1 MVSKN
6 SILPTYRFFVL
17 IFLLYPWFGSIRFIQ
32 PKVTLLFSSPW
43 LSLCSLMSSWLSQL
57 LFQLRFH
64 LLALR
69 FAVHIITAIPIVHNF
84 FCLLRLSLSL
94 RLALLAWL
102 PWCLL
107 RCFCGFRAAYA
118 LPFLPPCLPAPAP
131 APACAAMAFGCIWL
145 GCVCLHILRATFLLA
160 CSTCL
165 WLSRSLWVST
175 RTASLV
181 TKCRL
186 CLG

>member
-1 MVSKN
+1 
-6 SILPTYRFFVL
+6 
-17 IFLLYPWFGSIRFIQ
+17 
-32 PKVTLLFSSPW
+32 
-43 LSLCSLMSSWLSQL
+43 MSTWLSQL

-69 FAVHIITAIPIVHNF
+69 FAVHIIIAIPVVHNL
-84 FCLLRLSLSL
+84 FCLLHLSLSL

-107 RCFCGFRAAYA
+107 RCFGGFLR
-118 LPFLPPCLPAPAP
+118 FLGDFACLCPSLSASLPACARAP

-160 CSTCL
+160 YSSCYVFACIFYL
-165 WLSRSLWVST
+165 FVFI
-175 RTASLV
+175 AFLV
-181 TKCRL
+181 GVYAHGKPSVGCV
-186 CLG
+186 